1 MQWNEIVIELVIG
14 IVCGV
19 ILPLL
24 VNLFIE
30 RRIQQKDAIKA
41 KLKSISEFF
50 ERMEM
55 DQWNVAIVELEK
67 MLVDAE
73 KTFEKDKEL
82 KRLFRPVKSGMIS
95 TLKFKCS
102 NGRVAYDFIN
112 QDYLDFKEELDNKAR
127 GGLPLDS
134 TTSS

>member
-14 IVCGV
+14 IVCSV

-24 VNLFIE
+24 TKLLIE
-30 RRIQQKDAIKA
+30 RKIKRKDAYKE

-55 DQWNVAIVELEK
+55 DQRNVTIKELEEK
-67 MLVDAE
+67 LVDA
-73 KTFEKDKEL
+73 KSTFEKDKKL
-82 KRLFRPVKSGMIS
+82 TRLFRPVLVGMAS
-95 TLKFKCS
+95 TLRFNRS
-102 NGRVAYDFIN
+102 NGYITYDFIN